1 MYTLTLILPK
11 DRTELKKKYSE
22 ALANAV
28 VEQLS
33 PEELDLLI
41 KKLEERDNS

>member
-11 DRTELKKKYSE
+11 DRTELKKKCSE
-22 ALANAV
+22 ALADAV

-33 PEELDLLI
+33 PEELELLI